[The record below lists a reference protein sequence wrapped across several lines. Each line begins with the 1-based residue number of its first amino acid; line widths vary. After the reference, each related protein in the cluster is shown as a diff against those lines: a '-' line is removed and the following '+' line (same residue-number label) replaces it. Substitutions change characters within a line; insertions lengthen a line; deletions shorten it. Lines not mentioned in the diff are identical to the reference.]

1 MFVSFDLVLF
11 LFYRYK
17 EHEIA
22 LVRRGISLRSWGR
35 ENMVKVYYKKNKS
48 MLVKEKINL
57 FAILFF
63 LKNAL
68 LTFRS
73 YSPYFCA
80 INFLD
85 FWCSS

>member
-1 MFVSFDLVLF
+1 
-11 LFYRYK
+11 
-17 EHEIA
+17 
-22 LVRRGISLRSWGR
+22 
-35 ENMVKVYYKKNKS
+35 MVKVYYKKNKS